1 MMKILLLALTVLQIT
16 MRITCIPAYVISSY
30 SNVRLQQPTSA
41 VLSVESQMPIEI
53 MLNPKLAD
61 EQPTLVDKM
70 ESIFMKSDQKT
81 IKNLK
86 TMNMDES
93 EMMETINKQNLSQTQ
108 NDDENVFDESDLVAV
123 GNMEPAG
130 FSMAVAEN

>member
-1 MMKILLLALTVLQIT
+1 
-16 MRITCIPAYVISSY
+16 
-30 SNVRLQQPTSA
+30 
-41 VLSVESQMPIEI
+41 

-123 GNMEPAG
+123 GTMEPAG

>member
-1 MMKILLLALTVLQIT
+1 
-16 MRITCIPAYVISSY
+16 
-30 SNVRLQQPTSA
+30 
-41 VLSVESQMPIEI
+41 MPIDI

-61 EQPTLVDKM
+61 EPPIQVDKM
-70 ESIFMKSDQKT
+70 ESIFMKSDQKAL
-81 IKNLK
+81 KNLK

-123 GNMEPAG
+123 GHMKPAG
-130 FSMAVAEN
+130 FSMAVEEN